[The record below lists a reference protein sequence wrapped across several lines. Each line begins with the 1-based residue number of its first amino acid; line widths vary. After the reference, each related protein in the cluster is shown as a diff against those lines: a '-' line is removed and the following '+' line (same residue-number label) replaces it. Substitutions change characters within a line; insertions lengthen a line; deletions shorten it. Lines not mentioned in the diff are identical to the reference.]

1 MEVLELAVH
10 TSLKTER
17 EKRFEELYE
26 VAFPAVAAFVSKM
39 NGSFQDAK
47 DIFQDAL
54 VIYFEKS
61 TDPKFRIASLPERY
75 ILGIA
80 KHLWIGKFKEDRK
93 KISLDTLESTI
104 SIPADFFP
112 SIHSIK
118 ILQFLENTGKKC
130 MDLLRGFYYEKLT
143 MKEMTRSLGY
153 SNEHSVTVQKYKCL
167 EKIRESIKE
176 KSIRYEDFF
185 E

>member
-10 TSLKTER
+10 ACLREER
-17 EKRFEELYE
+17 ERRFEELYE
-26 VAFPAVAAFVSKM
+26 TAFPAVAAFVSKM

-61 TDPKFRIASLPERY
+61 GGPTFGVVSMPERY

-80 KHLWIGKFKEDRK
+80 KHLWIRKFKEDRK
-93 KISLDTLESTI
+93 IISLDSLESTI
-104 SIPADFFP
+104 SIPEDYFP
-112 SIHSIK
+112 SLHSNRL
-118 ILQFLENTGKKC
+118 LQILENTGKKC
-130 MDLLRGFYYEKLT
+130 MDLLRGFYFEKLT
-143 MKEMTRSLGY
+143 MREMARSRGY

-176 KSIRYEDFF
+176 KSISYEDFF